1 MQLQLSL
8 LIIAAFTIGASAAD
22 ISGRVT
28 VIDGDT
34 IAVEGTT
41 ERIRLYGIDAP
52 EGQQTCETAAGE
64 RYLCGSNSAQFLAD
78 LIGRNGRVTC
88 VEDTRDRYGRIV
100 AECSKPDGT
109 VINEAMVRGGWAVHS
124 TRYSNG
130 RYKAAEDHARSNRL
144 GVWAGTFVTPE
155 RWRRGHRLPSE
166 PSVGNDEGACQIKG
180 NISRSGRIYHMPGS
194 RAYPD
199 VEIDLDAGERWF
211 CTEKEAVA
219 AGWRAVRG

>member
-1 MQLQLSL
+1 MQLLIFLFVLTVLSTT
-8 LIIAAFTIGASAAD
+8 AAAAD
-22 ISGRVT
+22 ITGRVT
-28 VIDGDT
+28 IIDGDT

-52 EGQQTCETAAGE
+52 EGQQTCETVTGT
-64 RYLCGSNSAQFLAD
+64 RYLCGSNSAQFLTD

-100 AECSKPDGT
+100 AECTMPDGT
-109 VINEAMVRGGWAVHS
+109 VINEAMARGGWAVHY
-124 TRYSNG
+124 TRFSDG
-130 RYKAAEDHARSNRL
+130 RYQAAEDHARSKKL
-144 GVWAGTFVTPE
+144 GMWAGEFITPE
-155 RWRRGHRLPSE
+155 RWRRGDRLLSE
-166 PSVGNDEGACQIKG
+166 PSVGNNDGECQIKG

-199 VEIDLDAGERWF
+199 VKVDLDAGERWF
-211 CTEKEAVA
+211 CTEEEAIA

>member
-1 MQLQLSL
+1 MHLPVFLFVLAFLSSP
-8 LIIAAFTIGASAAD
+8 AAADD

-78 LIGRNGRVTC
+78 LVGRNGRVTC

-100 AECSKPDGT
+100 AECTMPDGT
-109 VINEAMVRGGWAVHS
+109 VINEAMVRGGWAVHY
-124 TRYSNG
+124 TRYSDG
-130 RYKAAEDHARSNRL
+130 RYQAAEDHARGNRL
-144 GVWAGTFVTPE
+144 GMWAGEFITPE
-155 RWRRGHRLPSE
+155 RWRRGDRLLSE
-166 PSVGNDEGACQIKG
+166 PSVGNEDGECQIKG

-194 RAYPD
+194 RAYPN
-199 VEIDLDAGERWF
+199 VKIDQDAGERWF
-211 CTEKEAVA
+211 CTEEEALA